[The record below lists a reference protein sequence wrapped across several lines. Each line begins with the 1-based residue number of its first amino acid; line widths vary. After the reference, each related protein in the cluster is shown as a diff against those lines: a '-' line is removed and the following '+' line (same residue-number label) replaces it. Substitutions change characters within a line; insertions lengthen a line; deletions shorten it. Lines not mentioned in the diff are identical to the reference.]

1 MVERSDR
8 AKGLYAM
15 IFCLLN
21 LISIALL
28 FAALLV
34 SFVSLGAITRSFLFG
49 KREPSTCF
57 FFVCALCMLS
67 VSLHSK
73 PIPTWFRLVGVVTV
87 SITMVEV
94 TAKMINLMC
103 KKIKQ
108 RLEKPQVAASRS
120 ENE

>member
-1 MVERSDR
+1 
-8 AKGLYAM
+8 M
-15 IFCLLN
+15 ISGLLN
-21 LISIALL
+21 MISVALL
-28 FAALLV
+28 FAALFISV
-34 SFVSLGAITRSFLFG
+34 VSLGAIVRFFLFG

-57 FFVCALCMLS
+57 FFVYALCMLS
-67 VSLHSK
+67 VVIHSK

>member
-1 MVERSDR
+1 
-8 AKGLYAM
+8 
-15 IFCLLN
+15 
-21 LISIALL
+21 
-28 FAALLV
+28 
-34 SFVSLGAITRSFLFG
+34 
-49 KREPSTCF
+49 
-57 FFVCALCMLS
+57 
-67 VSLHSK
+67 
-73 PIPTWFRLVGVVTV
+73 VGVVTV